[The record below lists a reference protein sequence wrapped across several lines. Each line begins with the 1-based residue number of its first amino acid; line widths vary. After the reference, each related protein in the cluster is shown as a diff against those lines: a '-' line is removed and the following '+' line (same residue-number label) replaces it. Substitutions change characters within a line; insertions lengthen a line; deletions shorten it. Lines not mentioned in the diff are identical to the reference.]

1 MDLHKSINENTRKL
15 LNEIPVYELKLTI
28 RNIYQTKFF
37 QCNEFYCWETI
48 LNNKDKRNNEENMLT
63 EI

>member
-1 MDLHKSINENTRKL
+1 MLTFRK
-15 LNEIPVYELKLTI
+15 
-28 RNIYQTKFF
+28 IYQTKFF

-63 EI
+63 EIKKTKS